1 MQNSSRMMEAS
12 EVLCA
17 QAELDVQNNITWY
30 ASQRKGVYTAELRE
44 VVVEEIWDAF
54 RSIEV
59 GKAVVCTKLWPR

>member
-1 MQNSSRMMEAS
+1 MEAS

-54 RSIEV
+54 HSIAQGGE
-59 GKAVVCTKLWPR
+59 AVVCTKLWPR